1 MSREWKNRS
10 CCSARLSIFK
20 RLKISI
26 FRHQPRK
33 RWGEATRRDGRSKQR
48 RDVPGGSGAAA
59 PGTGTARDTT
69 GRGCGHREMRDCRA
83 RCQGMLSPKR
93 GCSASRWDDQPKGR
107 RSTPRGMPGP
117 KVGCSAPGGDAQHS
131 GRMAYPPQHHG
142 LGALMSVWDG
152 MLGYCTWISPQERDG
167 VPTVR
172 GRMCK
177 SHLQN
182 PTTFSFAASLLL
194 LSAQAEVLVMLPGL
208 AAAVPSCSSL
218 GSTWEPEARSPRS
231 G

>member
-117 KVGCSAPGGDAQHS
+117 KVGCSAPGDMLSSRGGCSALRQDGLSSPASRPWCPHECVGWDAWLLHMDLAAGVGWSTHCEGKDVQK
-131 GRMAYPPQHHG
+131 P
-142 LGALMSVWDG
+142 
-152 MLGYCTWISPQERDG
+152 SP
-167 VPTVR
+167 
-172 GRMCK
+172 K
-177 SHLQN
+177 SHHLQ
-182 PTTFSFAASLLL
+182 FCSFA
-194 LSAQAEVLVMLPGL
+194 PF
-208 AAAVPSCSSL
+208 SSL
-218 GSTWEPEARSPRS
+218 PRLKS
-231 G
+231 R